1 MKKKKKGDSPEN
13 LDKDL
18 ISGDAPE
25 PEVVNETTP
34 ESEDAVRPVEPK
46 PKQMP
51 VSVHEDKPLV
61 KLAVFLKVAGPR
73 WDQMAGFK
81 QYAKRNQLGPMSIPE
96 WRAELQA
103 FMNRPT

>member
-1 MKKKKKGDSPEN
+1 MARKKDHS
-13 LDKDL
+13 
-18 ISGDAPE
+18 
-25 PEVVNETTP
+25 
-34 ESEDAVRPVEPK
+34 SELEAPVEDPGIDTTEFLDPSPPTK
-46 PKQMP
+46 VKVEEVPP
-51 VSVHEDKPLV
+51 VPDVKSVV
-61 KLAVFLKVAGPR
+61 ALAVFLKVAGPR